1 MNQLETVK
9 LAAKSWIR
17 KPKGFRIRCS
27 QFVDGARVE
36 QLMPDETQPL
46 LDSDVL
52 GWRLAIKLSEARGK
66 TEDGLPR
73 YTDITL
79 VDDRGKAVDY
89 YATGK
94 PCLLNSSSDLVA

>member
-36 QLMPDETQPL
+36 QLMPE
-46 LDSDVL
+46 
-52 GWRLAIKLSEARGK
+52 RLSRCSIPMYWAGAWPS
-66 TEDGLPR
+66 
-73 YTDITL
+73 
-79 VDDRGKAVDY
+79 
-89 YATGK
+89 
-94 PCLLNSSSDLVA
+94 N